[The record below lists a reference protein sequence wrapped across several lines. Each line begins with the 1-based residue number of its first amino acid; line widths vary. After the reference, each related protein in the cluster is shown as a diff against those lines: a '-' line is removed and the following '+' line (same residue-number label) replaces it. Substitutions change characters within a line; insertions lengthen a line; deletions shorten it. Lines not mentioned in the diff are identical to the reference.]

1 MKRIGSLQSLVA
13 GISNSKK
20 NGPANS
26 FAWGRGLDFRRE
38 SSEVTINPL
47 AAKIS
52 GSTVVDLP
60 MDMDVAGNL
69 LYSYG
74 NTGRVY
80 SISTS
85 DVVTN
90 EYTVADSVGNG
101 AGYLSEDRFLY
112 LASNTSLSRR
122 STATT
127 TGTYYANFLEN
138 EGGEPTNTRSIDFE
152 AGSSMS
158 ATRADTAS
166 LSITGD
172 ITLEAFIKPES
183 VPTSGNTMALIS
195 KWNESGATRSYKLSL
210 VPTSNFFGDG
220 SDGALTISTDTT
232 EAPIDSACTGTIDTV
247 TLTATNVNFAAG
259 QKVLIHQS
267 QGTGAGTNQVNSIVS
282 YTAGTITLADA
293 LNATYGTGAQVRVL
307 KQYTNV
313 TINSG
318 ITYTAKAWNGTV
330 GGILAFLA
338 SGTVTVTGT
347 ISANGGVGGSVS
359 GNNTSIAGG
368 TGGGFRG
375 GIGYIYSTTG
385 AGGHGGCGEGTVGV
399 SARQIT
405 ANGNG
410 GGGGSNNAGGGSGG
424 GGGGNGMAGSIGG
437 GDDATNGAGGVI
449 SGSAD
454 LTTMTFGGGGGGMS
468 YYSTITAT
476 TASGASGGG
485 IIFIGGVTLTV
496 TGSITSNGGNGGLG
510 SDYGGG
516 GSGAGGSI
524 LLKSQVATLGSALI
538 TAIGG
543 SPRST
548 TPIQTGGAGGTGRIA
563 ISYYTSYT
571 GTTTPTLNVTQDNAL
586 GSSDGTALRFYVSA
600 DGTAAETY
608 TQNIDD
614 PTGQWNRFS
623 VAWDASA
630 STAYFYQN
638 GNLLGTKVGAL
649 TAIHNNT
656 SIFGL
661 ATFVSSGAANTDFYD
676 GLMDDVRVWSDLR
689 TASEISFYNTEV
701 LTGSEGNL
709 VAYYK
714 LDSTVVDAQTSA
726 LNTLTANNTPTY
738 STDIPFSGVTT
749 RSDQDVSIAGSGQAY
764 TLTTAL
770 NEGATH
776 RQTFTPTK
784 EPLKSVAFNVATVGT
799 GNWTIMVHDE
809 LNRELTSVT
818 VPYTDLVVGV
828 YEFIFASSVR
838 PILNADYHIHIYST
852 VADGTV
858 ATSTTV
864 DLETAYLRTY
874 FQILVSDEYHPMEQF
889 TNFLVIGNERYVAK
903 LEAGSVYNPHRLT
916 LPSGYRVRC
925 FAFWHDYIAIGT
937 WRGDDVTDIDSAK
950 ILFWD
955 GTSDTYVEPLDVP
968 QGAINAMF
976 GRQGKLLI
984 SAGYRGQFLEYT
996 GGEEAYPIF
1005 KIPLAERSD
1014 KIEIAPNGITMW
1026 QGIIQIGG
1034 TFSTDSTTVHQ
1045 GVYSWG
1051 RNDMTEPMS
1060 LGFDPLSLGDI
1071 ISSGVKIGSVLARG
1085 KKLYIGY
1092 ENSGSWGIDVISQ
1105 SANPY
1110 ATATVELLNTDL
1122 QNVPDVK
1129 YPLTFRC
1136 DFLPLVSGQSVAL
1149 KYKPDRLAY
1158 WHTLQTQSTTGATE
1172 VAGSILQ
1179 RVKEVQ
1185 FAVDYVTNG
1194 SQITTINYSFDME
1207 SPTVQ
1212 NLRYTK

>member
-1 MKRIGSLQSLVA
+1 MAKRIGNLQSLVA

-26 FAWGRGLDFRRE
+26 FSWGRNIDFRHE

-52 GSTVVDLP
+52 GSTVVDLI
-60 MDMDVAGNL
+60 MDMDVACST
-69 LYSYG
+69 LYGYG

-80 SISTS
+80 SVTTA

-101 AGYLSEDRFLY
+101 MGFLSEDKFLY

-122 STATT
+122 STACT
-127 TGTYYANFLEN
+127 TGTYYPNFLEN

-152 AGSSMS
+152 ASSSMS

-183 VPTSGNTMALIS
+183 VPTSGNTMAIIS
-195 KWNESGATRSYKLSL
+195 KWNESGATRSYKMSL
-210 VPTSNFFGDG
+210 VPTSNYFGDG
-220 SDGALTISTDTT
+220 SDGALTISSNTT
-232 EAPIDSACTGTIDTV
+232 EAPIDSACTGTISTV
-247 TLTATNVNFAAG
+247 SLSATNASFAAG

-282 YTAGTITLADA
+282 YTAGTITLSDA
-293 LNATYGTGAQVRVL
+293 LNATYTTGAQVRVL

-313 TINSG
+313 TVNTG

-347 ISANGGVGGSVS
+347 ISANGGVGGSVY

-375 GIGYIYSTTG
+375 GIGYIYSTAG
-385 AGGHGGCGEGTVGV
+385 GGGHGGCGEGTTAV
-399 SARQIT
+399 SSRKIT

-410 GGGGSNNAGGGSGG
+410 GGGGSNNIGGGSGG
-424 GGGGNGMAGSIGG
+424 GGGGNGTAGSVGG
-437 GDDATNGAGGVI
+437 GDDATNGAGGGT

-454 LTTMTFGGGGGGMS
+454 LTTLTFGGGGGGMS
-468 YYSTITAT
+468 YYSTINAT

-485 IIFIGGVTLTV
+485 IVFIAGVTLTV
-496 TGSITSNGGNGGLG
+496 TGSITANGGAGGLG

-516 GSGAGGSI
+516 GSGAGGSV
-524 LLKSQVATLGSALI
+524 LLKSQVATLGTALI
-538 TAIGG
+538 TATGG

-548 TPIQTGGAGGTGRIA
+548 TPTQTGGAGGTGRVA
-563 ISYYTSYT
+563 LAYYTSYT
-571 GTTTPTLNVTQDNAL
+571 GTTSPTLNVTQDNGL
-586 GSSDGTALRFYVSA
+586 GSADGTALRFYVSA

-661 ATFVSSGAANTDFYD
+661 ATFVSSGSANTDFYD

-689 TASEISFYNTEV
+689 TATEISFYNTEV

-714 LDSTVVDAQTSA
+714 CDSDVTDSQTA
-726 LNTLTANNTPTY
+726 GLNDLTANNTPTY

-749 RSDQDVSIAGSGQAY
+749 RSDQDVAIAGSGQTY

-784 EPLKSVAFNVATVGT
+784 EPLKSVAFNLATVST
-799 GNWTIMVHDE
+799 GNITVMVHDE

-818 VPYTDLVVGV
+818 VAAANQIAGV
-828 YEFIFASSVR
+828 YEFMFASSSR
-838 PILNADYHIHIYST
+838 PILNADYHVHVYST
-852 VADGTV
+852 VADGTIV
-858 ATSTTV
+858 TGTTA
-864 DLETAYLRTY
+864 DLETAYFRSY

-889 TNFLVIGNERYVAK
+889 TNFLLIGNERYVAK
-903 LEAGSVYNPHRLT
+903 LEAGSVYDPHRLT

-925 FAFWHDYIAIGT
+925 FALWHDYIAIGT
-937 WRGDDVTDIDSAK
+937 WRGTDVTDIDSAK

-968 QGAINAMF
+968 QGAINSMF

-984 SAGYRGQFLEYT
+984 SAGYR
-996 GGEEAYPIF
+996 
-1005 KIPLAERSD
+1005 
-1014 KIEIAPNGITMW
+1014 
-1026 QGIIQIGG
+1026 
-1034 TFSTDSTTVHQ
+1034 
-1045 GVYSWG
+1045 
-1051 RNDMTEPMS
+1051 
-1060 LGFDPLSLGDI
+1060 
-1071 ISSGVKIGSVLARG
+1071 
-1085 KKLYIGY
+1085 
-1092 ENSGSWGIDVISQ
+1092 
-1105 SANPY
+1105 
-1110 ATATVELLNTDL
+1110 
-1122 QNVPDVK
+1122 
-1129 YPLTFRC
+1129 
-1136 DFLPLVSGQSVAL
+1136 
-1149 KYKPDRLAY
+1149 
-1158 WHTLQTQSTTGATE
+1158 
-1172 VAGSILQ
+1172 
-1179 RVKEVQ
+1179 
-1185 FAVDYVTNG
+1185 
-1194 SQITTINYSFDME
+1194 
-1207 SPTVQ
+1207 
-1212 NLRYTK
+1212 